1 MEIEINVLREWID
14 SRLADLVRSKESR
27 LQERQREFVDGSI
40 DTLLGLR
47 SQFCKGE
54 LNRADDREDA
64 TRTRPRGGRSRSV
77 DASEKTQVA
86 C

>member
-1 MEIEINVLREWID
+1 VDIEIDVLRDWID
-14 SRLADLVRSKESR
+14 NRLADLARSKASR

-47 SQFCKGE
+47 SQFCTSE
-54 LNRADDREDA
+54 ANRAAVREDA
-64 TRTRPRGGRSRSV
+64 TRSKPRAGRSRKV
-77 DASEKTQVA
+77 DASQAPQAV

>member
-1 MEIEINVLREWID
+1 MDIEMDVLRDWID
-14 SRLADLVRSKESR
+14 KRLADLVRSKASR

-47 SQFCKGE
+47 SQFCSSE
-54 LNRADDREDA
+54 ANRPAGREDISRSK
-64 TRTRPRGGRSRSV
+64 TRSGRSRKI
-77 DASEKTQVA
+77 DASEATQAV

>member
-1 MEIEINVLREWID
+1 MDIEINVLRDWID
-14 SRLADLVRSKESR
+14 GRLADLVRSKASR

-47 SQFCKGE
+47 SQFCTSAA
-54 LNRADDREDA
+54 NRPAGREDE
-64 TRTRPRGGRSRSV
+64 PRSKAKIGRSRKV
-77 DASEKTQVA
+77 DASEATQTV